1 MSINNINGIYD
12 AGIFICRVGVTRVPA
27 MKTITTR
34 YKENRLQQLRGFCYA
49 AEFGSISRAA
59 ERLLLRQPSVSMQI
73 QALEREFK
81 AALFERRGPKIALTP
96 AGRILYELASPLVEG
111 LDSLRESFDA
121 RRDVIA
127 GGRLDIAAGESTILY
142 ILPPFV
148 KSFAQLYPN
157 VELKLHNVTGRDGL
171 EMLRAGEVDF
181 AAGSMLDLPDDI
193 EYHPLFSYDPFLI
206 TARGHPLAQ
215 QQEVTMEDIARHP
228 LILPPR
234 HLTTWRVVDLVFK
247 QHNLSYQVRLE
258 AGGWEVI
265 KRYVEMG
272 LGISIVTGICL
283 TGQENLAT
291 IPINRYFPQRTY
303 GIVLRKGKYLSPQ
316 ARRFIEMLDASVAG
330 EGAESSGGREGERV
344 TK

>member
-121 RRDVIA
+121 RRDGLLLSPRARA
-127 GGRLDIAAGESTILY
+127 GTVA
-142 ILPPFV
+142 
-148 KSFAQLYPN
+148 
-157 VELKLHNVTGRDGL
+157 VELPSLSLGEGVYQIGVALADEKGLPEYDWHDRAYRIRVAGDG
-171 EMLRAGEVDF
+171 
-181 AAGSMLDLPDDI
+181 
-193 EYHPLFSYDPFLI
+193 
-206 TARGHPLAQ
+206 
-215 QQEVTMEDIARHP
+215 
-228 LILPPR
+228 
-234 HLTTWRVVDLVFK
+234 TTDGPVHEQRV
-247 QHNLSYQVRLE
+247 
-258 AGGWEVI
+258 WEVVSAEEPA
-265 KRYVEMG
+265 RLPSQHAVLAGVSAGHG
-272 LGISIVTGICL
+272 L
-283 TGQENLAT
+283 
-291 IPINRYFPQRTY
+291 
-303 GIVLRKGKYLSPQ
+303 
-316 ARRFIEMLDASVAG
+316 
-330 EGAESSGGREGERV
+330 
-344 TK
+344 